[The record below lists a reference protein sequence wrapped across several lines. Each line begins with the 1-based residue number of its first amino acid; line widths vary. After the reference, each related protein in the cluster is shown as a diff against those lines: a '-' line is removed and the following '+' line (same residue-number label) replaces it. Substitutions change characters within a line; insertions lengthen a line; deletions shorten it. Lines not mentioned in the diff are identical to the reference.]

1 MNLEDIL
8 SIGLPLIV
16 ISVITLSRV
25 LQKKKVISN
34 ITP

>member
-1 MNLEDIL
+1 MNLEEIL

-25 LQKKKVISN
+25 LQKKKGN
-34 ITP
+34 

>member
-1 MNLEDIL
+1 MNLEEIL

>member
-25 LQKKKVISN
+25 LQKKKGN
-34 ITP
+34 